1 MIGERTLAG
10 LVRARMFY
18 SPVWRPA
25 GSALRQA
32 QENGPQ
38 ALHVYPH
45 LGWNQGW
52 SAGLGVFRTPTE
64 GVT

>member
-1 MIGERTLAG
+1 
-10 LVRARMFY
+10 MFY